1 MTRAP
6 GIELLWRGFAVRLA
20 LPGLSAVLLLA
31 GAVGAGPP
39 QAKAAAGQ
47 GSAVARSESVEGVL
61 LQRGAGKAW
70 QPVKAGEALAPE
82 ALLVALPK
90 AEIVSKNG
98 AVKLV
103 MLADVGQRTPL
114 PVLEPAVTLHA
125 NDAADLDFTFDRG
138 LIGLKNLKKAG
149 AAKVRIR
156 LPGETWELTLQE
168 PETTAVLEIYGRH
181 PPGAP
186 QVLKGKVEPPASEV
200 YLLMLKGQGFLDVGP
215 KGFRITAPPGPA
227 AVHWDTVTREPEVR
241 RLEKLPEGV
250 RPLDDKESKVYQAI
264 CHCASALEQ
273 EKDLGA
279 VLDRLLKSD
288 AKVDRLLG
296 VTAAGALDDLPRVL
310 NALAD
315 PKHADLRDHTVLV
328 LRSWIGRGPG
338 QVEKL
343 HDALR
348 AAKYSEVQARTIIRL
363 LFGFSGE
370 ERRDPTTYDLLINYL
385 KHSKLPVRELARWHL
400 FRLTPLG
407 HEIPYDAAA
416 PAAERQRAYD
426 AWRARVP
433 EGKLPPAPRAKTAPK

>member
-1 MTRAP
+1 
-6 GIELLWRGFAVRLA
+6 
-20 LPGLSAVLLLA
+20 
-31 GAVGAGPP
+31 
-39 QAKAAAGQ
+39 
-47 GSAVARSESVEGVL
+47 VEGTL
-61 LQRGAGKAW
+61 LQHGAGKAW
-70 QPVKAGEALAPE
+70 QPVKAGASLGPE

-114 PVLEPAVTLHA
+114 PVLESAVTLHA

-138 LIGLKNLKKAG
+138 LVGLKNLKKSG

-168 PETTAVLEIYGRH
+168 PDTTAVLEIYGRH

-186 QVLKGKVEPPASEV
+186 QVVKGKIEPPASEL
-200 YLLMLKGQGFLDVGP
+200 YLLIIKGHGFLDIGP

-227 AVHWDTVTREPEVR
+227 AVHWDTVGKEVDVR

-250 RPLDDKESKVYQAI
+250 RPLDDKESKVYKEI
-264 CHCASALEQ
+264 CHCAAALEGG
-273 EKDLGA
+273 KDIGA
-279 VLDRLLKSD
+279 ALDQLLKSD
-288 AKVDRLLG
+288 TKVDRLLG
-296 VTAAGALDDLPRVL
+296 VTAAGAIDDLPRVL
-310 NALAD
+310 HALAD

-328 LRSWIGRGPG
+328 LRNWIGRGPG

-348 AAKYSEVQARTIIRL
+348 AAKYSDVQAKTIIRL
-363 LFGFSGE
+363 LFGFNAQ
-370 ERRDPTTYDLLINYL
+370 ERADPATYDLLIGYL
-385 KHSKLPVRELARWHL
+385 KHSKLPVRELAHWHL
-400 FRLTPLG
+400 VRLTPLARD
-407 HEIPYDAAA
+407 IPYDAAA

-433 EGKLPPAPRAKTAPK
+433 EGKLPPAPRAKSTPQ

>member
-6 GIELLWRGFAVRLA
+6 GIELLWRGFAVWLVF
-20 LPGLSAVLLLA
+20 PGLSAALLLTSAA
-31 GAVGAGPP
+31 GAP
-39 QAKAAAGQ
+39 QANATAGQ
-47 GSAVARSESVEGVL
+47 GSAVARSEAVEGAL
-61 LQRGAGKAW
+61 LQRGAGQAW
-70 QPVKAGEALAPE
+70 QSVKAGDALAPE
-82 ALLVALPK
+82 TLLVALPK

-98 AVKLV
+98 AVKLA

-114 PVLEPAVTLHA
+114 PVLESAVTLHA

-156 LPGETWELTLQE
+156 LPGATWELTLQE
-168 PETTAVLEIYGRH
+168 PDSTAVLEIYGRH

-186 QVLKGKVEPPASEV
+186 QVVKGKVEPPASEV
-200 YLLMLKGQGFLDVGP
+200 YLLMLKGQGFLDAGP
-215 KGFRITAPPGPA
+215 KGYRITAPPGPA
-227 AVHWDTVTREPEVR
+227 VVHWDTVGNELEVR

-250 RPLDDKESKVYQAI
+250 RPLDEKESKVFQEI
-264 CHCASALEQ
+264 CRCASSLAGGKDIGAAL
-273 EKDLGA
+273 DA
-279 VLDRLLKSD
+279 LLKSD
-288 AKVDRLLG
+288 TKADRLVG
-296 VTAAGALDDLPRVL
+296 VTAAGAIDDLPRVL
-310 NALAD
+310 HALAD

-328 LRSWIGRGPG
+328 LRSWVGRGPG

-363 LFGFSGE
+363 LFGFSAE
-370 ERRDPTTYDLLINYL
+370 ERRDAATYDLLINYL

-407 HEIPYDAAA
+407 REIPYDAAA

-433 EGKLPPAPRAKTAPK
+433 EGKLPPAPRAKPAPK

>member
-1 MTRAP
+1 
-6 GIELLWRGFAVRLA
+6 
-20 LPGLSAVLLLA
+20 LLL
-31 GAVGAGPP
+31 P
-39 QAKAAAGQ
+39 AAATPVTPHANAPEGK
-47 GSAVARSESVEGVL
+47 GGAVARAEAVEGVL
-61 LQRGAGKAW
+61 LQRGPGKDWHA
-70 QPVKAGEALAPE
+70 VKAGEELGPE

-98 AVKLV
+98 AVKLA
-103 MLADVGQRTPL
+103 MLADVGERTPL
-114 PVLEPAVTLHA
+114 PVLESAVTLHSS
-125 NDAADLDFTFDRG
+125 DAADLDFTFDRG
-138 LIGLKNLKKAG
+138 LIGLKNLKKSG
-149 AAKVRIR
+149 SAKVRIR

-168 PETTAVLEIYGRH
+168 PDATAVLEIYGRH

-186 QVLKGKVEPPASEV
+186 QVVKGKVEPPASEA

-227 AVHWDTVTREPEVR
+227 VVHWESVGKELDVR

-250 RPLDDKESKVYQAI
+250 RPLDDKESKVFQGL
-264 CHCASALEQ
+264 CHCAGSLAD
-273 EKDLGA
+273 EKDRAA
-279 VLDRLLKSD
+279 VLDKLLKSD
-288 AKVDRLLG
+288 TKLDRLFG
-296 VTAAGALDDLPRVL
+296 VTSAGALDDLPRVL
-310 NALAD
+310 HALAD

-370 ERRDPTTYDLLINYL
+370 ERRDPATYDLLINYL

-407 HEIPYDAAA
+407 REIPYDAAA